1 MVEVGPAII
10 LVAPQMG
17 RNIGATARA
26 MYNFGLTDLRLV
38 RPRDGWPNPEAVPMA
53 AGATTVLDNVQVY
66 GDTRD
71 AVADLRYVVA
81 TTARQRDLI
90 KPVVSPSEAAATFR
104 TNANDGHK
112 TGILFGAESAGL
124 ANEDVVISDAI
135 LQVATNPD
143 FSSLNLAQA
152 VLLVSY
158 EWFKTTGAEIEPGK
172 ERAGEVPA
180 TREQL
185 FGFMDHMERELETN
199 GFFYPP
205 EKKLS
210 MVQNLRNIWARADF
224 RDQDIRTLRG
234 VISTLV
240 SSKKGTTKK

>member
-1 MVEVGPAII
+1 MSETGPAII

-17 RNIGATARA
+17 ENIGATARA

-38 RPRDGWPNPEAVPMA
+38 RPRDGWPNPDAVPMA
-53 AGATTVLDNVQVY
+53 AGATLVLDNIQVF

-71 AVADLRYVVA
+71 AIADLNYVVA
-81 TTARQRDLI
+81 TTARSRDLI
-90 KPVVSPSEAAATFR
+90 KPVVQPHEAV
-104 TNANDGHK
+104 NACREHHDSGLK
-112 TGILFGAESAGL
+112 SGILFGAESSGL

-143 FSSLNLAQA
+143 FSSINIAQA

-158 EWFKTTGAEIEPGK
+158 EWFKSGLKPVEAVIGTGV
-172 ERAGEVPA
+172 ERPA
-180 TREQL
+180 TREEM

-210 MVQNLRNIWARADF
+210 MIQNLRNIWMRADF
-224 RDQDIRTLRG
+224 REQDIRTLRG

-240 SSKKGTTKK
+240 KSKRNTED